1 MGKLMPG
8 QRKEG
13 RRRKMC
19 VAQGCPSIAFS
30 GRDSRGFLLLP
41 AFDGI
46 RTPLLLG
53 NTALRWPLAALQG
66 FGRRAAGPPPAGRW
80 RWREP
85 KEAQETNGI
94 FGLVPKST
102 QETHPP
108 PFRFLLQTREAEK
121 EAFLQERRKG
131 RTDGGRMPFLHG
143 FRRIVFEYQPLVDE
157 ILLALGLVGTEPQE
171 GPKRPNP
178 GFQAEDDLRLRRLG
192 DLLRRKSRLSY
203 FLDGVSF
210 ALLKV
215 AERGLL
221 RAAETLLNNG
231 ADVAFE
237 DPVTYYTALH
247 VAVLRNQ
254 PDMVTLLVRHG
265 ADLNRRD
272 RIHESSPLDLA
283 SEEAERL
290 PCLQRLLELGAT
302 VNAADK
308 HGKTALLHALA
319 SSDGVQIH
327 NTENIRLL
335 LEGGADPGARTRE
348 GDSAFS
354 PLVLLLGESAGSSP
368 QEAEATQGF
377 CFRAAQL
384 LTCHGADP
392 SACPPEACL
401 TLLCLKGFRQHFRLL
416 RLLMESGAA
425 PHCSLH
431 GPSCWS
437 GFGVLLQQLD
447 QDGSHSDDHLRKAQ
461 AALELMLASAPVVW
475 LPESLEADLSGG
487 RFRGEGLQALVGRLR
502 PLQHSPAPLKHLCRV
517 SVRRRLQPW
526 PLDTKVQA
534 LPLPARLKRFL
545 LLDQEGEADHPGTLD
560 SVRVFAAQP

>member
-1 MGKLMPG
+1 
-8 QRKEG
+8 
-13 RRRKMC
+13 
-19 VAQGCPSIAFS
+19 
-30 GRDSRGFLLLP
+30 
-41 AFDGI
+41 
-46 RTPLLLG
+46 
-53 NTALRWPLAALQG
+53 
-66 FGRRAAGPPPAGRW
+66 
-80 RWREP
+80 
-85 KEAQETNGI
+85 
-94 FGLVPKST
+94 
-102 QETHPP
+102 
-108 PFRFLLQTREAEK
+108 
-121 EAFLQERRKG
+121 
-131 RTDGGRMPFLHG
+131 MPFLHG

-157 ILLALGLVGTEPQE
+157 ILLALGLQGAEPQE

-178 GFQAEDDLRLRRLG
+178 GFQAEDDLQLRRLG
-192 DLLRRKSRLSY
+192 DLLCRKSRPSY

-254 PDMVTLLVRHG
+254 PDMVALLVRHG

-290 PCLQRLLELGAT
+290 PCLQRLLELGAD

-319 SSDGVQIH
+319 NSDGVQIH

-335 LEGGADPGARTRE
+335 LEGGADTRARTRE

-354 PLVLLLGESAGSSP
+354 SLVLLLGEAAGSSP
-368 QEAEATQGF
+368 QEAEAMCRF
-377 CFRAAQL
+377 CFRATQL

-392 SACPPEACL
+392 SACPPDACL
-401 TLLCLKGFRQHFRLL
+401 TLFCLRDFRHHFRLL
-416 RLLMESGAA
+416 RFLLESGAA
-425 PHCSLH
+425 AHCSLH

-437 GFGVLLQQLD
+437 GFGVLFQQLAEAHLD
-447 QDGSHSDDHLRKAQ
+447 EGDEEGFSSDLFRKAQ
-461 AALELMLASAPVVW
+461 AVLELMVASAPAVR
-475 LPESLEADLSGG
+475 LPESFDADFGGG
-487 RFRGEGLQALVGRLR
+487 RFRGERLR
-502 PLQHSPAPLKHLCRV
+502 VLVSRLQQLQRSPPPLKHLCRV
-517 SVRRRLQPW
+517 SIRRRLRPW
-526 PLDTKVQA
+526 PLDIKIQV
-534 LPLPARLKRFL
+534 LPLPARLKRYL
-545 LLDQEGEADHPGTLD
+545 LLDQDVDADHGGTG
-560 SVRVFAAQP
+560 

>member
-1 MGKLMPG
+1 
-8 QRKEG
+8 
-13 RRRKMC
+13 
-19 VAQGCPSIAFS
+19 
-30 GRDSRGFLLLP
+30 
-41 AFDGI
+41 
-46 RTPLLLG
+46 
-53 NTALRWPLAALQG
+53 
-66 FGRRAAGPPPAGRW
+66 
-80 RWREP
+80 
-85 KEAQETNGI
+85 
-94 FGLVPKST
+94 
-102 QETHPP
+102 
-108 PFRFLLQTREAEK
+108 
-121 EAFLQERRKG
+121 
-131 RTDGGRMPFLHG
+131 
-143 FRRIVFEYQPLVDE
+143 
-157 ILLALGLVGTEPQE
+157 
-171 GPKRPNP
+171 
-178 GFQAEDDLRLRRLG
+178 
-192 DLLRRKSRLSY
+192 
-203 FLDGVSF
+203 
-210 ALLKV
+210 
-215 AERGLL
+215 
-221 RAAETLLNNG
+221 
-231 ADVAFE
+231 
-237 DPVTYYTALH
+237 
-247 VAVLRNQ
+247 

-265 ADLNRRD
+265 VDLNRRD

-308 HGKTALLHALA
+308 H
-319 SSDGVQIH
+319 
-327 NTENIRLL
+327 
-335 LEGGADPGARTRE
+335 GADPGARTRE

-447 QDGSHSDDHLRKAQ
+447 QDGSHGADLRKAQ

-487 RFRGEGLQALVGRLR
+487 RFGGEGLQALVGRLR